1 MTQTDGADKLLEFP
15 CTFPIKAIG
24 KNIADFED
32 YVVAI
37 ARKHIS
43 QLDASNISSR
53 PSNGDKY
60 LGVTITFTAESQEQL
75 DALYQELSDS
85 DRVLMLL

>member
-1 MTQTDGADKLLEFP
+1 MSQPDKLLEFP

-24 KNIADFED
+24 KNTADFED
-32 YVVAI
+32 FVIAI
-37 ARKHIS
+37 ARNHIL
-43 QLDASNISSR
+43 QFDGANISSR

-60 LGVTITFTAESQEQL
+60 LGVTITFTAESQQQL

-85 DRVLMLL
+85 ERVLMLL